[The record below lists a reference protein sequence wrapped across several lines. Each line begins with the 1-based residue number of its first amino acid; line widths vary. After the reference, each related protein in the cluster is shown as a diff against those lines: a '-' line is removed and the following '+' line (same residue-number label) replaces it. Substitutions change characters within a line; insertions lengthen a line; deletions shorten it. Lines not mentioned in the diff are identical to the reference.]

1 VVRFIRSAMSPDQAV
16 EKYVPF
22 MKRTADEIGKA
33 FEANPHHQSN
43 P

>member
-1 VVRFIRSAMSPDQAV
+1 MMRFIRSAMTPDQAV

-33 FEANPHHQSN
+33 FEVTP
-43 P
+43 